1 LLPRRSKVGRGVSSF
16 QKTSALVA
24 VAEAKDSN
32 NNEAG
37 SSPIVIFDCGGS
49 GLSTEVEQTEEVVMV
64 SGTPKTEG
72 NEVKDRGE

>member
-1 LLPRRSKVGRGVSSF
+1 LKVGRGVSSF

-37 SSPIVIFDCGGS
+37 SSPIVIFDCEGS
-49 GLSTEVEQTEEVVMV
+49 GLSTEDEQTEEVVM
-64 SGTPKTEG
+64 SGAPKTEG